1 MEDRDITD
9 HIESLVREEHDL
21 LSRAE
26 AKALNTE
33 EHRRLRDVGV
43 KLDQYYDLLRQR
55 RALRDA
61 GLDSDAARERDPSTV
76 EDYLQ

>member
-1 MEDRDITD
+1 MQDRDITD
-9 HIESLVREEHDL
+9 HIESLVREEHEL
-21 LSRAE
+21 LSRGE
-26 AKALNTE
+26 AKPLSTE
-33 EHRRLRDVGV
+33 EHHRLRDVGV

-61 GLDSDAARERDPSTV
+61 GLDSDAARERDASTV

>member
-9 HIESLVREEHDL
+9 HIESLVREEHEL
-21 LSRAE
+21 LDRAE
-26 AKALNTE
+26 AAPLSE
-33 EHRRLRDVGV
+33 SERIRLDSINV

-61 GLDSDAARERDPSTV
+61 GLDPERAHERKAKTV